1 MARALLQEE
10 MAMSIQPLQALCTE
24 EDYLVLERASEER
37 HEYVDGRIYAMAG
50 ESPEHGT
57 ICTNLTMLIASQ
69 LRGTPCQAWAKD
81 TKVRSGP
88 TPRPRQPPRGIF
100 SYPDVVVVCG
110 EPRFHDQYRDVLV
123 NPVVLIEVVSPTT
136 EAFDRGDKFFRY
148 RTWLPSLTD
157 YILVAQAMPL
167 LDHFHRQ
174 PQGHWELASA
184 SGLASSLS
192 IDSIACTLLLADVYE
207 RIVFPP
213 EVLEAYPEEPPSA

>member
-1 MARALLQEE
+1 MTLALLPEE
-10 MAMSIQPLQALCTE
+10 MPMSLQPVQVLCTE
-24 EDYLVLERASEER
+24 EDYLALERASEER
-37 HEYVDGRIYAMAG
+37 HEYVDGQVYAMAG

-88 TPRPRQPPRGIF
+88 PPRPRQPARGLF

-110 EPRFHDQYRDVLV
+110 EPHFHDQYRDVLV
-123 NPVVLIEVVSPTT
+123 NPMVLIEVLSPTT

-157 YILVAQAMPL
+157 YILVAQTTPL
-167 LDHFHRQ
+167 LDHFRRQ
-174 PQGHWELASA
+174 PHGHWELSSA
-184 SGLASSLS
+184 IGLGSSLS
-192 IDSIACTLLLADVYE
+192 LDSIACTLLLTDVYE
-207 RIVFPP
+207 RIAFPP
-213 EVLEAYPEEPPSA
+213 EVLEAYPEEPPLA

>member
-1 MARALLQEE
+1 MSLQPVEALY
-10 MAMSIQPLQALCTE
+10 TV
-24 EDYLVLERASEER
+24 EDYLALERASEER
-37 HEYVDGRIYAMAG
+37 HEYLDGLLYAMAG

-57 ICTNLTMLIASQ
+57 ICTNLTMLIATQ
-69 LRGTPCQAWAKD
+69 LCGTPCQAWAKD
-81 TKVRSGP
+81 TKVRGGP
-88 TPRPRQPPRGIF
+88 TPRPRQPLRGMF

-157 YILVAQAMPL
+157 YVLVAQAMPL

-174 PQGHWELASA
+174 PHGHWELS
-184 SGLASSLS
+184 SASSLTS
-192 IDSIACTLLLADVYE
+192 RLSLDAIACTLRLADVYE

-213 EVLEAYPEEPPSA
+213 EVLETYPEEPPSA

>member
-1 MARALLQEE
+1 MSLQ
-10 MAMSIQPLQALCTE
+10 PVQALCTV
-24 EDYLVLERASEER
+24 EDYLALERASEER
-37 HEYVDGRIYAMAG
+37 HEYLDGQVYAMAG

-57 ICTNLTMLIASQ
+57 ICTNLTILIASQ

-88 TPRPRQPPRGIF
+88 TPHPRQPARGMF

-110 EPRFHDQYRDVLV
+110 EPRFHDQYRDVLL

-157 YILVAQAMPL
+157 YILVAQAAHSWTTFIANRMAPGSYPPPVAWLAVSL
-167 LDHFHRQ
+167 LIQSPVPCAWQTSMSALRFHRRYSRHT
-174 PQGHWELASA
+174 PRSPHRSKKAAL
-184 SGLASSLS
+184 
-192 IDSIACTLLLADVYE
+192 
-207 RIVFPP
+207 
-213 EVLEAYPEEPPSA
+213 